1 LTSSLGW
8 LINNSSVPFFSCLEE
23 NQRLVSIMKKLLTLI
38 AALLLSSNALAETAE
53 PTDEEIYQR
62 CPDVYKNDV
71 GAKGCK
77 AMNGVLSEGEEL
89 GLLFSGEANIAL
101 ARLLAGK
108 GYTKKEIDKTIDN
121 FAACELYKWCVSYE
135 QRR

>member
-1 LTSSLGW
+1 
-8 LINNSSVPFFSCLEE
+8 
-23 NQRLVSIMKKLLTLI
+23 MKTYLALI
-38 AALLLSSNALAETAE
+38 AAVMLLSNALAEQAE
-53 PTDEEIYQR
+53 PTDGELYKR
-62 CPDVYKNDV
+62 CPDVYKNDI

-77 AMNGVLSEGEEL
+77 AMKGVLSEGEEL

-121 FAACELYKWCVSYE
+121 FTACELYKWCVSYE